1 MLFYDVKRNLIT
13 IYNKQL
19 NYSTAT
25 TPTPMRDGDYLNPL
39 FHTEIIEQGKIITA
53 WSTIITGFKLLK
65 IIDTGI

>member
-1 MLFYDVKRNLIT
+1 M
-13 IYNKQL
+13 